1 MIMTKPEVRSLTA
14 AKSGQL
20 TGTLKPILSEQQ
32 HRLHAKHGHDADLI
46 DDLRT
51 YIKIKCSIEKDYA
64 QALIKLT
71 STHQKKY
78 PQFKIETDEENGTK

>member
-1 MIMTKPEVRSLTA
+1 MTKPEVRSLTA

-20 TGTLKPILSEQQ
+20 AGQLKPILSDQQ
-32 HRLHAKHGHDADLI
+32 HRLHAKHGFDADLI
-46 DDLRT
+46 EDLRT

-71 STHQKKY
+71 SNHQKKY
-78 PQFKIETDEENGTK
+78 PQFQIENDPENGTK

>member
-1 MIMTKPEVRSLTA
+1 MTKPEVKSLTA

-20 TGTLKPILSEQQ
+20 VGSLKPILSDQQ

-64 QALIKLT
+64 QALIKLN

-78 PQFKIETDEENGTK
+78 PQFKIEIESEDGTK